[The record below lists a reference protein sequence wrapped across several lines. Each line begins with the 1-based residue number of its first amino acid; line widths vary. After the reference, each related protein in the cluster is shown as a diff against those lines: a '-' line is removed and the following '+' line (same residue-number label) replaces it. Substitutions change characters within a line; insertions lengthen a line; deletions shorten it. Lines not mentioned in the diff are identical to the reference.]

1 VIDLVTRTSNAAKII
16 NASNK
21 RGKSILAVLQ
31 KYNDFVLNLKRS
43 PDPQYP
49 APQLLDKSKLKYMD
63 VLDEF
68 WELDPLESS
77 ERWAIDPEFQKL
89 LRALN
94 EYDRAIEEVKIL
106 SKEVQRYTNSH
117 ASRLNKVITLLQEVT
132 DQCLVRS
139 LLVENGERSFCA
151 PQSIEV
157 QLGPLCSRIPVFLNK
172 EYNVADS
179 LKSMT

>member
-1 VIDLVTRTSNAAKII
+1 MDL
-16 NASNK
+16 
-21 RGKSILAVLQ
+21 
-31 KYNDFVLNLKRS
+31 
-43 PDPQYP
+43 
-49 APQLLDKSKLKYMD
+49 
-63 VLDEF
+63 LDEF
-68 WELDPLESS
+68 FELDELESGES
-77 ERWAIDPEFQKL
+77 WAIDPEFQKL

-94 EYDRAIEEVKIL
+94 EYDRAIEEVEIL

-117 ASRLNKVITLLQEVT
+117 VSRLNKIIMLLQEVT

-151 PQSIEV
+151 LRSIEV